1 MDIKAGHDIEIM
13 PPHGV
18 EHDND
23 IPMHLAQHRHRQR
36 IVVYM
41 VVRPMRG
48 LKVEVQVPHQG
59 VGESNRVVVMAMV
72 MIVVV
77 RDLHP
82 MIIVLEL
89 ERRKCWKI
97 CMVDFV
103 EYGYENGFGCRGV
116 ASS

>member
-1 MDIKAGHDIEIM
+1 MLDIKAGHDIEIM

-41 VVRPMRG
+41 VVRPMRV
-48 LKVEVQVPHQG
+48 LKVVVQVPHQG
-59 VGESNRVVVMAMV
+59 AGEGNRVVAMV

-103 EYGYENGFGCRGV
+103 EFMVMNIGFGCRGCF
-116 ASS
+116 